1 MGNPKFVYRLQ
12 RVLEIAV
19 RKEDEEK
26 EKLAKVLQ
34 EEEREKQVKVELQQ
48 QLAGTINSLR
58 QRQEEKS
65 LDISALQTYP
75 ARIKFLENK
84 IISQDLRIR
93 EMAIKVS
100 EQRKNLMKAAQE
112 RQKYEKH
119 KESSREKWQAEI
131 DAKEAT
137 MLDELATLK
146 YARQAPED
154 ELKDFEE

>member
-1 MGNPKFVYRLQ
+1 MANPRFVYRLQ
-12 RVLEIAV
+12 RVLEIAIK
-19 RKEDEEK
+19 KEDDEK

-34 EEEREKQVKVELQQ
+34 EEEREKQVKVQLQQ
-48 QLAGTINSLR
+48 QLADTIVSLR
-58 QRQEEKS
+58 KRQEERS
-65 LDISALQTYP
+65 LDVNALRTYP

-84 IISQDLRIR
+84 IVAQDLRIK
-93 EMAIKVS
+93 EMAIKVM
-100 EQRKNLMKAAQE
+100 EQRGNLMKAAQE

-119 KESSREKWQAEI
+119 KESSREKWQAEL

-146 YARQAPED
+146 YARSVPED